1 MSVRKRTWTGHGI
14 EKEAWIVTYFDTKG
28 VKRQKTFAR
37 KREAD
42 AFASKTDMEVRDGVH
57 VAERDS
63 VSVKKAGEL
72 WIATGEGEG
81 LERSTLDQRR
91 RHLRF
96 HIVAFIGETFISK
109 LSVPAVR
116 EFEDRLRAEGRS
128 SVMIKKVLVSL
139 GGILADAMERGLATR
154 NSVRD
159 IRRSRKGRHRRQEKR
174 QKGRLEVGVDI
185 PTRDEIRALLGALE
199 GNWRPLLLT
208 VVFTGMRS
216 SELRGLRWQD
226 VDFQRG
232 EINIRQRVDQYRE
245 IGPPKSEAGSRTIPV
260 PPLVTNT
267 LKELK
272 LKQGNKPGLVF
283 PNPDGD
289 SRSHSNVVRKG
300 LQPAMVRAGVT
311 IDTGK
316 PDKNGNP
323 ILKAKYTGLHAL
335 RHFYA
340 SWLINRKE
348 DGGLGLPAKMVQE
361 RLGHASIVM
370 TMDVYGHLFPR
381 SDDGK
386 ELEQAANTLFSAT

>member
-1 MSVRKRTWTGHGI
+1 MSVRKRTWTGHGVQ
-14 EKEAWIVTYFDTKG
+14 KEAWIVTYFDTKG

-42 AFASKTDMEVRDGVH
+42 AFASKTDTEVREGIH
-57 VAERDS
+57 VAERHS

-81 LERSTLDQRR
+81 LERSTLDQKR
-91 RHLRF
+91 RHLKL
-96 HIVAFIGETFISK
+96 HIETFIGDMLISK
-109 LSVPAVR
+109 LTVPAVR
-116 EFEDRLRAEGRS
+116 EFEDQLRVAGRS
-128 SVMIKKVLVSL
+128 SAMIKKILVSL
-139 GGILADAMERGLATR
+139 GGIMADAMERGLATR

-159 IRRSRKGRHRRQEKR
+159 IRRNRKGRHSRQEKR
-174 QKGRLEVGVDI
+174 QKGRLEIGLDI

-208 VVFTGMRS
+208 VVFTGLRS

-232 EINIRQRVDQYRE
+232 EINVRQRVDQFRQM
-245 IGPPKSEAGSRTIPV
+245 GAPKSEAGTRTIPV
-260 PPLVTNT
+260 PPLVINA

-272 LKQGNKPGLVF
+272 LKQGNKPGLAF
-283 PNPDGD
+283 PNPDGN
-289 SRSHSNVVRKG
+289 SRSHSNVVKKG
-300 LQPAMVRAGVT
+300 LQPAMIRAGVT
-311 IDTGK
+311 IGTGK
-316 PDKNGNP
+316 RDKYGKP